1 MKFFFIQHSIL
12 GKSNTNLMLRLITS
26 IIKTEINHTY
36 LSITHK
42 EVTSFPEAGLT
53 IWFFY
58 LGIQTKRFDNFSNF
72 FLSENYLKTSF
83 K

>member
-1 MKFFFIQHSIL
+1 MESIKGIPEHL
-12 GKSNTNLMLRLITS
+12 PNPCSFKYTVKGEITS
-26 IIKTEINHTY
+26 
-36 LSITHK
+36 
-42 EVTSFPEAGLT
+42 PEAGLT

>member
-1 MKFFFIQHSIL
+1 
-12 GKSNTNLMLRLITS
+12 MLRLITS

-53 IWFFY
+53 ICFFY

-72 FLSENYLKTSF
+72 FLSENYLKISF